1 MSDYSSSTNPFGGNY
16 EPHVAPAERVGFGPR
31 LGAWIID
38 LLLSLLF
45 GIVLGVL
52 LQPLNVGMPA
62 SISENLAAM
71 QDMYEMLG
79 VDAATI
85 SVVNAWYPALTLGG
99 IIAAIMYAL
108 IEGLSGASPG
118 KRILGI
124 VVANQDGT
132 AGTTRAWMRRCLVK
146 HVSAFLNIF
155 TLLPVLAFVAD
166 IGSFLGFVVFIGCFF
181 VLGQERLALHDR
193 IATTAIYHREDV
205 Q

>member
-1 MSDYSSSTNPFGGNY
+1 MSDVPSSTNPFGGNT
-16 EPHVAPAERVGFGPR
+16 EMLPAPAERVGFGPR

-45 GIVLGVL
+45 GILLGVL
-52 LQPLNVGMPA
+52 LQPLGVGMPE
-62 SISENLAAM
+62 SIQQNLAEAR
-71 QDMYEMLG
+71 QMYDTFG
-79 VDAATI
+79 VDEATI
-85 SVVNAWYPALTLGG
+85 GIVEAWYPALTLGG

-132 AGTTRAWMRRCLVK
+132 AGTTQVWMRRCLVK

-166 IGSFLGFVVFIGCFF
+166 IGSFLGFVVFVGCFF
-181 VLGQERLALHDR
+181 VLGQDRLALHDR
-193 IATTAIYHREDV
+193 IAATAIYDREDV
-205 Q
+205 H